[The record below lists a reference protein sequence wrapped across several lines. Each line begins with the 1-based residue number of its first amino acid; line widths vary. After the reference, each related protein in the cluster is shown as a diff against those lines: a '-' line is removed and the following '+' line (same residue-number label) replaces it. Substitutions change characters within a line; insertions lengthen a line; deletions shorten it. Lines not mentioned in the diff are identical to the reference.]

1 MPATGAVAHERTGA
15 AGTVGDCVGV
25 DAIGVRMI
33 VEVTDGV
40 AETDV
45 IEVLVA
51 VEVTANGVTFES
63 HAAASKTT
71 NPSSAARSTHDP

>member
-1 MPATGAVAHERTGA
+1 
-15 AGTVGDCVGV
+15 
-25 DAIGVRMI
+25 MI